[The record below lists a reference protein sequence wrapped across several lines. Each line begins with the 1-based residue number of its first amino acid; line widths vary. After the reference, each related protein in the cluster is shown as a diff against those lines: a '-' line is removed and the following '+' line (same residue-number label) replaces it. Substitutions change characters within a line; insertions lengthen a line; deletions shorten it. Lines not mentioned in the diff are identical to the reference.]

1 MADFRTSTQRDRWI
15 FQSHDLVSPGAQG
28 LLSYAL
34 SRSRRLSDLLTIRRA
49 RALML
54 CFADGEVGGGKPAGC
69 SDPCAGWVALLPLS
83 SRIYLISSFG

>member
-1 MADFRTSTQRDRWI
+1 MADFRTSTQRERWI

-49 RALML
+49 RAPL
-54 CFADGEVGGGKPAGC
+54 CCASQMERWAAANQRAAQTLAQVGSHCFP
-69 SDPCAGWVALLPLS
+69 
-83 SRIYLISSFG
+83 

>member
-1 MADFRTSTQRDRWI
+1 MADFRTSTQRESWI

-49 RALML
+49 RARPYAVLRRWR
-54 CFADGEVGGGKPAGC
+54 GGRRQTSG
-69 SDPCAGWVALLPLS
+69 LLRPLRRLG
-83 SRIYLISSFG
+83 RIASPE